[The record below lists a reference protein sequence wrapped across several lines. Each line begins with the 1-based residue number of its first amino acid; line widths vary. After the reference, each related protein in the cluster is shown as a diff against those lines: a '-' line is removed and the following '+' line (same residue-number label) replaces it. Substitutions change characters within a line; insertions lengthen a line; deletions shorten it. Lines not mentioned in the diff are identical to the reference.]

1 MMKLVMMMMLMT
13 MMKVDGDD
21 EVGHLDVEKLDK
33 CVATFWQDVECLTWQ
48 RDFVY
53 VDGEEKKEKKRY
65 TGSRSWNDTF

>member
-33 CVATFWQDVECLTWQ
+33 CVATF
-48 RDFVY
+48 
-53 VDGEEKKEKKRY
+53 
-65 TGSRSWNDTF
+65 